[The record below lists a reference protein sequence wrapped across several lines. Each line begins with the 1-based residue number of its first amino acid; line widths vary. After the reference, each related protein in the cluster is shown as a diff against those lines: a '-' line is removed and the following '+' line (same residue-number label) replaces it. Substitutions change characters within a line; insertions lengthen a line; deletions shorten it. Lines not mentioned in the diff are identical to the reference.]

1 MALPSRTLQ
10 TSREQQRAGRQ
21 VKDGTRGA
29 LSFRERE
36 KRAGGQL
43 RGSGEASLRRWC
55 LNRAVKEEAIK
66 SCF

>member
-36 KRAGGQL
+36 KREIY
-43 RGSGEASLRRWC
+43 RKVTHASDTHEVA
-55 LNRAVKEEAIK
+55 NVIQHH
-66 SCF
+66 

>member
-21 VKDGTRGA
+21 VKDGSRGA

-43 RGSGEASLRRWC
+43 RGSGEASLRT
-55 LNRAVKEEAIK
+55 
-66 SCF
+66 